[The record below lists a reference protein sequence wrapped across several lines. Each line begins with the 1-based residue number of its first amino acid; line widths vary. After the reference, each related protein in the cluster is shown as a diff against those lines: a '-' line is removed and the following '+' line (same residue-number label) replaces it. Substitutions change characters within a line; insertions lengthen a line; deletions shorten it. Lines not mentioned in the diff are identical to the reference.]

1 MGSYRTGSPRPRPSV
16 VRDGRRTLQVYW
28 LAGREPGIALENPR
42 QVATYRYPGQYGPK
56 PPVFSG
62 AMLVAPDL
70 LMISGTASIVG
81 HASQHTGNVRRQID
95 EIIRNLDS
103 LTRARAHAP
112 ALPARFGTKTLFKA
126 YLRDR
131 ADLELVERELRAR
144 LPAGTPYLVLSGDV
158 CRSDLLLEFDC
169 LHATE

>member
-1 MGSYRTGSPRPRPSV
+1 
-16 VRDGRRTLQVYW
+16 VYW

-103 LTRARAHAP
+103 LLTRARAHAP